1 MLSRF
6 KPEESLLV
14 RTPGS
19 IKRAPRIDVRK
30 PAIVI
35 NSDGVAVE
43 VTLLDVSGSGFRM
56 HVVENFRIGEFVS
69 VRVDHT
75 EVPAQ
80 IRWVLGEEA
89 GGAFLAP
96 AEVSV
101 S

>member
-1 MLSRF
+1 
-6 KPEESLLV
+6 V

-56 HVVENFRIGEFVS
+56 HVLENFRIGEFVS

-96 AEVSV
+96 AGVSV
-101 S
+101 P